1 VLEGYDRVYFDFMR
15 YTGLRMDEANRVTW
29 DDVDLVNGW
38 LHVPGTKTEA
48 SDDYI
53 PLAPILIDELVEHR
67 RHNQNHQHVFFG
79 RSAQTKGK
87 KIYSRRRLFEKITRL
102 TTACGDCGLVG
113 STVTRKVCSQCDAE
127 LHRNTC
133 GRCKGKAVRKS
144 FCGHCGSDNV
154 RNGIRFRPKDMR
166 DIFATVV
173 TEHVTNPDT
182 IRRLLRHTNLTTTT
196 RYLRGVKN
204 RMMEAVKFLGASLGG
219 ESGGKFLPKTTQHDT
234 SEEFEKSDVT
244 LQIAREKFGGGGG
257 TRTLDNADMSRVL

>member
-1 VLEGYDRVYFDFMR
+1 MR
-15 YTGLRMDEANRVTW
+15 IIKG
-29 DDVDLVNGW
+29 GCW

-53 PLAPILIDELVEHR
+53 PLAPILINELIEHR
-67 RHNQNHQHVFFG
+67 RRNPNHQHVFFG

-113 STVTRKVCSQCDAE
+113 KIVTRKVCSQCDAV
-127 LHRNTC
+127 LHRNMC
-133 GRCKGKAVRKS
+133 SQCKRKAVKKS
-144 FCGHCGSDNV
+144 FCCHCGSDNV
-154 RNGIRFRPKDMR
+154 RNGIRLRPKDMR
-166 DIFATVV
+166 DIIATEV
-173 TEHVTNPDT
+173 TEHVKHPDT

-204 RMMEAVKFLGASLGG
+204 RMTEAIKFLGASLGG
-219 ESGGKFLPKTTQHDT
+219 GSGGGFLPKTAQNGISGVPAKVAITQQ
-234 SEEFEKSDVT
+234 KNWGKV
-244 LQIAREKFGGGGG
+244 GGGGG